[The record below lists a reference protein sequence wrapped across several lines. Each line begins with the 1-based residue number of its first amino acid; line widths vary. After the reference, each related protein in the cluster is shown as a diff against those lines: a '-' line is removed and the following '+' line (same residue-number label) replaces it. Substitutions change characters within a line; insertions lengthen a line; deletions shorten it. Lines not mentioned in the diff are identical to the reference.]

1 MPNNRLFGPLL
12 AIVGGVAFF
21 VISLMPWYQVDL
33 AKISVGSKFAAQYAK
48 QADLATSA
56 NAWEPW
62 GFGSDI
68 LMLIVILGSI
78 GLGAALIAG
87 GSRAVAMG
95 AALLALGVIGTL
107 LVLLHI
113 LSGPQPNEIVDV
125 QPIAWLGALST
136 ILILV
141 GGYLSFDYAQH
152 GAPQQPKPKAKAKPQ
167 AKLQAKPQAKP
178 QAPKQPGAQRRPSP
192 SSRAGVWDDA
202 DFE

>member
-1 MPNNRLFGPLL
+1 VPNHRLFGPLL

-21 VISLMPWYQVDL
+21 VISLMTWYQVDL
-33 AKISVGSKFAAQYAK
+33 SKISVGAKFAAQYAK

-68 LMLIVILGSI
+68 LMLAVIVGAI
-78 GLGAALIAG
+78 GLGVLLIAG
-87 GSRAVAMG
+87 SSRAVVLAG
-95 AALLALGVIGTL
+95 ALLALGVIGTL

-113 LSGPQPNEIVDV
+113 LSGPQPSDLVDV
-125 QPIAWLGALST
+125 QPIAWLGALSA

-152 GAPQQPKPKAKAKPQ
+152 GAPQQPKPKAKPQ
-167 AKLQAKPQAKP
+167 AAPQTQKQAGP
-178 QAPKQPGAQRRPSP
+178 QRRPRP

>member
-1 MPNNRLFGPLL
+1 MRNHRLFGPLL
-12 AIVGGVAFF
+12 AIVGAAAFF
-21 VISLMPWYQVDL
+21 VISLMTWYQVDL
-33 AKISVGSKFAAQYAK
+33 SKISVGAKFAAQYAK

-68 LMLIVILGSI
+68 LMLAVIVGAI
-78 GLGAALIAG
+78 GLGVLLIAG
-87 GSRAVAMG
+87 SSRAVALAG
-95 AALLALGVIGTL
+95 ALLALGVIGTL

-113 LSGPQPNEIVDV
+113 LSGPQPSDLVDV

-136 ILILV
+136 ILIIV

-152 GAPQQPKPKAKAKPQ
+152 GVPQQPKPKATPQ
-167 AKLQAKPQAKP
+167 P
-178 QAPKQPGAQRRPSP
+178 PKQPGSQRPPSP

>member
-1 MPNNRLFGPLL
+1 MRNHRLFGPLL
-12 AIVGGVAFF
+12 AIVGGVAFLCL
-21 VISLMPWYQVDL
+21 SLLTWYQVDL
-33 AKISVGSKFAAQYAK
+33 AKISVGAKFAAQYAK

-62 GFGSDI
+62 GFGSDM

-78 GLGAALIAG
+78 GLGAALIVG
-87 GSRAVAMG
+87 GSRAIALA

-113 LSGPQPNEIVDV
+113 LSGPQPSEIVDV

-136 ILILV
+136 ILILA

-152 GAPQQPKPKAKAKPQ
+152 SAPQQPKGKAKPQ
-167 AKLQAKPQAKP
+167 TPKKPRP
-178 QAPKQPGAQRRPSP
+178 QRRPSQA
-192 SSRAGVWDDA
+192 SSAGVWDDA

>member
-1 MPNNRLFGPLL
+1 VPNHRLFGPLL

-21 VISLMPWYQVDL
+21 VISLMTWYQVDL
-33 AKISVGSKFAAQYAK
+33 SKISVGAKFAAQYAK
-48 QADLATSA
+48 KADLATSA

-68 LMLIVILGSI
+68 LMLAVIVGAI
-78 GLGAALIAG
+78 GLGVLLIAG
-87 GSRAVAMG
+87 SSRAVVLAG
-95 AALLALGVIGTL
+95 ALLALGVIGTL

-113 LSGPQPNEIVDV
+113 LSGPQPSDLVDV
-125 QPIAWLGALST
+125 QPIAWLGALSA

-152 GAPQQPKPKAKAKPQ
+152 GAPQQPKPKAKPQ
-167 AKLQAKPQAKP
+167 AAPQTQKQAGP
-178 QAPKQPGAQRRPSP
+178 QRRPRP

>member
-1 MPNNRLFGPLL
+1 VPNHRLFGPLL
-12 AIVGGVAFF
+12 AIVGGLAFF
-21 VISLMPWYQVDL
+21 VISLMTWYQVDL
-33 AKISVGSKFAAQYAK
+33 SKISVGAKIAAQYAK

-78 GLGAALIAG
+78 ALGAALIAG

-113 LSGPQPNEIVDV
+113 LSGPQPNKIVDV

-152 GAPQQPKPKAKAKPQ
+152 GAPQPPKPKT
-167 AKLQAKPQAKP
+167 KLKAKP
-178 QAPKQPGAQRRPSP
+178 QAPKQPGSQRRPSP

>member
-1 MPNNRLFGPLL
+1 VPNHRLFGPLL

-21 VISLMPWYQVDL
+21 FISLMTWYQVDL
-33 AKISVGSKFAAQYAK
+33 AKTSVGAKFAAQYAK

-62 GFGSDI
+62 GFVSDI
-68 LMLIVILGSI
+68 LMLAVIVGAI
-78 GLGAALIAG
+78 GLGVLLITG
-87 GSRAVAMG
+87 SSRAVALAG
-95 AALLALGVIGTL
+95 ALLALGVIGTL

-113 LSGPQPNEIVDV
+113 LSGPQPSDLVDV
-125 QPIAWLGALST
+125 QPIAWLGALAA
-136 ILILV
+136 IVILV

-152 GAPQQPKPKAKAKPQ
+152 SAPQQPKPKAKPQ
-167 AKLQAKPQAKP
+167 S
-178 QAPKQPGAQRRPSP
+178 PKQPGPQRPPSP